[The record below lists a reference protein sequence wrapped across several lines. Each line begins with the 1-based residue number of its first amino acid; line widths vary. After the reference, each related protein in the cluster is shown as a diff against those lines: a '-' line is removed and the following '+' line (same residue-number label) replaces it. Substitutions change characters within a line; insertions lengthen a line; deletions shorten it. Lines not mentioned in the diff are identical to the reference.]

1 MPAALSPGTTIDG
14 IPYDSGLFNHRPS
27 QIAVSAAA
35 ATDARLSAVVSSS
48 AMQYNN
54 QLMTA
59 FISTFD
65 KRPDLNALLHG
76 PVLGSSTTTEVL
88 PVKSL
93 REFEG
98 VTHLRAAGSTI
109 AGFVSRLPSISA
121 AGIASPT
128 ADRLVRPELQT
139 AYDGLAQRLT
149 ELSAGLRG
157 GQAGTGL
164 LDRENCHGVQ
174 LKLMHYSQ
182 VAFGQLDVAWA
193 LATSL
198 PQQNETSS

>member
-14 IPYDSGLFNHRPS
+14 IPYDSGLFKHRPL
-27 QIAVSAAA
+27 QTAVSAAA

-109 AGFVSRLPSISA
+109 AGFVRRLPSISA
-121 AGIASPT
+121 GGIASPT
-128 ADRLVRPELQT
+128 ADRLVRQELQT
-139 AYDGLAQRLT
+139 AYNRLAQHLT

-157 GQAGTGL
+157 GQAGAEL
-164 LDRENCHGVQ
+164 LDRGNCHGVQ
-174 LKLMHYSQ
+174 LRLMHYSQ
-182 VAFGQLDVAWA
+182 VAFGRLDLAWA
-193 LATSL
+193 LATGVLQPHQTNS
-198 PQQNETSS
+198 